1 MRRSADGASRSW
13 ASRALPAVL
22 ALVLVAGIVLLI
34 PDGSIVGCERD
45 GHFQR
50 AGQLSCGLLVPN
62 APYGPLLPWLV
73 APLVPLVGTPYLA
86 TRILSLVVLLGLTAL
101 SWRAARTL
109 GAGPGAS
116 ALAALMVGLN
126 GPMLFYGTMAC
137 SDLPATGLFVAA
149 CWLVFRSV
157 RNPGIAWPAALAG
170 LALAGACLVRV
181 QYYLPAAALLL
192 LFPLLARRA
201 RAILALWL
209 GFALPVLAMFV
220 LGWWIYGDV
229 LDALNAH
236 LGLSAY
242 TRNLVRA
249 GTILGAADAGSPV
262 VPLGDRL
269 LWSVFLVLRVTG
281 GLPLVGGLAAA
292 GLALARPRWRGL
304 LVFIAPALVLYA
316 GLAWSH
322 PPPDWG
328 ARRFYLYLVPLCAV
342 PSVLMGRAALR
353 HWAPASRVLPRMA
366 ALVALAW
373 VVGHGL
379 WEIRS
384 FRAPEPLSLLRF
396 DPNAPRGLGTAFD
409 RAVVR
414 QTAQQAAGI
423 DACVAVATNFHGA
436 TIALRNAW
444 FLGDI
449 APDGSADWVDS
460 IPLAPDDELWLLW
473 VEPGGGRPPSLRR
486 VLPPVEPS
494 SAIGEGP

>member
-1 MRRSADGASRSW
+1 M
-13 ASRALPAVL
+13 LT
-22 ALVLVAGIVLLI
+22 LVLVAGIVLLI
-34 PDGSIVGCERD
+34 PDGSIVDCERD

-86 TRILSLVVLLGLTAL
+86 TRFLSLAVLLGLTAL

-126 GPMLFYGTMAC
+126 GPMLFYGSMAC
-137 SDLPATGLFVAA
+137 SDLPATGLFLSA
-149 CWLVFRSV
+149 CWLAFRSV
-157 RNPGIAWPAALAG
+157 RSLGVTWPAALAG
-170 LALAGACLVRV
+170 FALAGACLVRV
-181 QYYLPAAALLL
+181 QYYLPAVALLL
-192 LFPLLARRA
+192 LFPLLARRV
-201 RAILALWL
+201 RPILALWL

-220 LGWWIYGDV
+220 LGWWMYGSV
-229 LDALNAH
+229 LDALNTH

-242 TRNLVRA
+242 TRNLMRV
-249 GTILGAADAGSPV
+249 GTILAAADVGTPV

-269 LWSVFLVLRVTG
+269 LWSLVLVLRATG

-304 LVFIAPALVLYA
+304 LVFVVPALVLYA

-322 PPPDWG
+322 PPSDWG
-328 ARRFYLYLVPLCAV
+328 ARRFYLYLVPLCTV
-342 PSVLMGRAALR
+342 PSVLIGRAALR
-353 HWAPASRVLPRMA
+353 RWAPASRLLPRAA
-366 ALVALAW
+366 ALAVLVW

-384 FRAPEPLSLLRF
+384 FRAPEPLSLLRL
-396 DPNAPRGLGTAFD
+396 DPHSPRGLGTAYD

-414 QTAQQAAGI
+414 QTAQQAAEL

-444 FLGDI
+444 FLGDV
-449 APDGSADWVDS
+449 APDSSADWVDA
-460 IPLAPDDELWLLW
+460 IPLAPEDELWLLW
-473 VEPGGGRPPSLRR
+473 VEPGGGVSPTLRR
-486 VLPPVEPS
+486 VLPPVAPS